1 MGEKTRRYQLE
12 ACDAYP
18 YGGLSAAIRSGK
30 SPPALPIS
38 DWSLRPLIA
47 KAPPRLSIESI
58 LDRWKEARGHGT
70 ETVPP
75 ITLAPAAEK
84 RVSSIEGCALRRR
97 RDALT
102 SGAWLCWWF
111 TSSWEELPSLTVIRA
126 YVRPCA
132 LRRDK

>member
-1 MGEKTRRYQLE
+1 MEN
-12 ACDAYP
+12 
-18 YGGLSAAIRSGK
+18 
-30 SPPALPIS
+30 
-38 DWSLRPLIA
+38 
-47 KAPPRLSIESI
+47 I

-70 ETVPP
+70 ATVPP

-84 RVSSIEGCALRRR
+84 RVSSIEDWVLTRRG
-97 RDALT
+97 DALT

-126 YVRPCA
+126 DVRPCA